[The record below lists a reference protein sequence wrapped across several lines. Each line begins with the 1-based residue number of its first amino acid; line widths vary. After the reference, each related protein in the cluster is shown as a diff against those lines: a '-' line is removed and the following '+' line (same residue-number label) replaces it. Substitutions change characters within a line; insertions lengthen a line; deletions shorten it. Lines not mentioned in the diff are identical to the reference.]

1 MPFRAIT
8 GHRPLLELL
17 ARAAAR
23 GTLPP
28 SLIFAGPE
36 GVGKRLTA
44 TALAQALNCER
55 PREYSVTRLGIGDT
69 PIAATH
75 AADDP
80 PIGAMHTAAGDRPM
94 AVMHTAIGDRPMAVG
109 NDACGECPAC
119 RRIARGVHADILVI
133 EPGDSG
139 NIKVDQVRE
148 AIERSAYRPFEGR
161 RRVVVIDEADAL
173 MPEAQNA
180 LLKTLEEPPPASVFV
195 LITNRPDVLL
205 PTVRSRCQRLR
216 FGRLTPGEVA
226 DVLIR
231 DHEVEPA
238 DAHAAAAAADGSV
251 GRALAGSGEGANEA
265 RDAAARLLQSA
276 ATSTDPRRR
285 LDGAKALTG
294 NASDRDDLSR
304 RLLALS
310 SLIRD
315 IGLLV
320 SRADDRALANADL
333 KPQLQALVRSFDG
346 DRTIR
351 AFETVDRALAA
362 LDRNASPKIVADW
375 LALTI

>member
-1 MPFRAIT
+1 MPFREIR
-8 GHRPLLELL
+8 GHRPLLQLL
-17 ARAAAR
+17 ERAVAH

-44 TALAQALNCER
+44 TALAQALNCQ
-55 PREYSVTRLGIGDT
+55 
-69 PIAATH
+69 ATGEGRQK
-75 AADDP
+75 AEGKRQAE
-80 PIGAMHTAAGDRPM
+80 GEATF
-94 AVMHTAIGDRPMAVG
+94 
-109 NDACGECPAC
+109 DACGECTAC

-139 NIKVDQVRE
+139 SIKIDQVRD
-148 AIERSAYRPFEGR
+148 AIDRSAYRPFEGR
-161 RRVVVIDEADAL
+161 RRLVIVDEADAL
-173 MPEAQNA
+173 VPEAQNA
-180 LLKTLEEPPPASVFV
+180 LLKTLEEPPPGSVFV
-195 LITNRPDVLL
+195 LITSRPDVLL

-216 FGRLTPGEVA
+216 FGPLAAA
-226 DVLIR
+226 DVAEVLITA
-231 DHEVEPA
+231 HGVEPA

-251 GRALAGSGEGANEA
+251 GRALAGSAEDANEA

-276 ATSTDPRRR
+276 ATSSDPRRR

-294 NASDRDDLSR
+294 GSGDRDDLSR

-315 IGLLV
+315 LGLLQ
-320 SRADDRALANADL
+320 SQADERTLANGDL
-333 KPQLQALVRSFDG
+333 KPQLQALLRSFDG
-346 DRTIR
+346 DRTVH
-351 AFETVDRALAA
+351 AFDTVDRAIAA

>member
-1 MPFRAIT
+1 MPFGAIT

-17 ARAAAR
+17 ARAIAR

-36 GVGKRLTA
+36 GVGKRRTA
-44 TALAQALNCER
+44 TALAQALNCE
-55 PREYSVTRLGIGDT
+55 T
-69 PIAATH
+69 PI
-75 AADDP
+75 D
-80 PIGAMHTAAGDRPM
+80 TAEGGR
-94 AVMHTAIGDRPMAVG
+94 
-109 NDACGECPAC
+109 DACGTCAAC
-119 RRIARGVHADILVI
+119 RRIARGVHADILVV
-133 EPGDSG
+133 EPGDTG
-139 NIKVDQVRE
+139 NIKIEQVRE
-148 AIERSAYRPFEGR
+148 AIDRSAYRPFEGR
-161 RRVVVIDEADAL
+161 RRLVIVDEADAL
-173 MPEAQNA
+173 VLDAQNA

-195 LITNRPDVLL
+195 LITSRPDVLL

-216 FGRLTPGEVA
+216 FGPLTPGEVA
-226 DVLIR
+226 DVLIK

-251 GRALAGSGEGANEA
+251 GRALAGSAEDANDA
-265 RDAAARLLQSA
+265 RDAATRLLQSA

-294 NASDRDDLSR
+294 NSGDRDDLSR

-315 IGLLV
+315 LGLLQ
-320 SRADDRALANADL
+320 SRAADRALANADL
-333 KPQLQALVRSFDG
+333 KPELQALVRSFDG

-351 AFETVDRALAA
+351 AFETVGRALAA